1 MGWRYTLLCLGALCL
16 VIFFLRFVVFDF
28 QESPK
33 YLLYRNKDEKAV
45 KVLHHIAKF
54 NGRESG
60 ITVETFQTLDKED
73 RYNSSGVAS
82 DPTLED
88 EALERKKTWKEL
100 VKLEFIRYKILFSTF
115 TMARLTILIW
125 ITCKQCS
132 NFPLSCGLASWRQVR
147 ENPCNSTKPRAMA
160 K

>member
-16 VIFFLRFVVFDF
+16 FIFFLRFVVFDF

-33 YLLYRNKDEKAV
+33 FLLYRNKDEKAV

-54 NGRESG
+54 NGRESS
-60 ITVETFQTLDKED
+60 ITLETFQALDKED
-73 RYNSSGVAS
+73 KYNPSGVTT
-82 DPTLED
+82 DPILED
-88 EALERKKTWKEL
+88 GAMETKKTWKEL
-100 VKLEFIRYKILFSTF
+100 VKLELIRYKTLFSTF

-132 NFPLSCGLASWRQVR
+132 HFSFECGHTR
-147 ENPCNSTKPRAMA
+147 ES
-160 K
+160 